1 MQRPRVDLKDRLIRA
16 EADLSYRHLV
26 EHLPAVVY
34 CDTQS
39 ENGRCLYISPQL
51 ARILTGPHLATED
64 DFWHACLHPEDRER
78 VLAER
83 RRALEEARPLCCEY
97 RLVSPD
103 GQVRWVL
110 DQASVVHAKDGTRQL
125 HGILHDITERKTLEQ
140 SLSARDTILQAVAYA
155 AEYFLLHSRT
165 DVPLEKVLG
174 RLGEAAQV
182 SRVYIFENHRAS
194 NGTLLTSQ
202 RYEWTAEG
210 ISSQKGNPD
219 LENFPIVEGGF
230 DRWLE
235 VFLKG
240 EPIYGLIENFPPSER
255 RVLEAQGI
263 LSLVAAP
270 IYTNGTLWG
279 FIGFDDCVTRRQ
291 WTAWEID
298 ALRTAAHL
306 VGAMLQKQHSEQ
318 ILDQAA
324 RRLEEE
330 VAAKTAE
337 LKQANARLHEELQ
350 RRREAQAQLAE
361 SERRYRELYERS
373 RDGYVRTDF
382 EGVILECNR
391 PFAVMLGYDDPN
403 EIVGVACRDMTPPQR
418 FDAISRAMRRQLMDR
433 GFSDKFE
440 KQLIRKDGSLLDV
453 EVRMY
458 LHRSPDGTPDSIWTF
473 VQDLSDR
480 KLAEQERLRAQKLE
494 SLGLLAGGIAHDFN
508 NILTGIL
515 GHISLIKHAVKNGA
529 VVGDRL
535 DHMEKAC
542 LRAQELTRQLLT
554 FAKGGAP
561 IKKTGSLQDLIRDCT
576 EFSLRGTTSQCR
588 FDLPEDLWL
597 VDYDAAQISQV
608 MQNLVINA
616 HQAMLQGGTV
626 TVKARNVL
634 VEEGGEAT
642 LPCGRYVAVCVEDQ
656 GTGIPEEHL
665 DSIFDPYFTTK
676 KEGSGLGLPTAY
688 SIVKRHDGHMTVR
701 SKVGR
706 GTSVTFYLPASSTES
721 EQAQAPMEEEPFRA
735 TGRVLIMD
743 DDPIVRDVLSA
754 MLEQLGLTS
763 ETTEEGMQALACYR
777 EALEAGNPFD
787 AVILDLTVPGGV
799 GGRDVIEKLRA
810 LDPQVRAVASSGYSN
825 DPVMSQPQAYGF
837 HAGIAKPYRMEDLE
851 AVLRKVLPTHTVTK
865 FLGNSKVS

>member
-1 MQRPRVDLKDRLIRA
+1 MQRPGVELKDQWKRV
-16 EADLSYRHLV
+16 EADPSYRNLV

-34 CDTQS
+34 CETQS

-51 ARILTGPHLATED
+51 ERIFTASRGSNED
-64 DFWHACLHPEDRER
+64 DFWHACVHPEDREK

-83 RRALEEARPLCCEY
+83 RRALEKAEPLCCEY
-97 RLVSPD
+97 RLVTSD

-110 DQASVVHAKDGTRQL
+110 DQASVVHAKNGTREL
-125 HGILHDITERKTLEQ
+125 HGMLQDITERKALEQ
-140 SLSARDTILQAVAYA
+140 ALSARDTILQAVAYA

-165 DVPLEKVLG
+165 EVPLEKVLG

-219 LENFPIVEGGF
+219 LENFPMVEADFG
-230 DRWLE
+230 RWLE

-240 EPIYGLIENFPPSER
+240 EPIYGLVEDFPASER
-255 RVLEAQGI
+255 PVLEAQDI

-270 IYTNGTLWG
+270 IFLDGTLWG
-279 FIGFDDCVTRRQ
+279 FIGFDDCVTRRH
-291 WTAWEID
+291 WTTVEID
-298 ALRTAAHL
+298 ALKTAAHL

-337 LKQANARLHEELQ
+337 LKEANARLHEELQ
-350 RRREAQAQLAE
+350 RRHEAQAQLAE

-382 EGVILECNR
+382 QGVILECNR
-391 PFAVMLGYDDPN
+391 PFAVMLGYDDPS
-403 EIVGVACRDMTPPQR
+403 EIAGVACGDMTPPHR
-418 FDAISRAMRRQLMDR
+418 FDAMTRAMRRQLFDR

-440 KQLIRKDGSLLDV
+440 KQLIRKDGTLLDV

-458 LHRSPDGTPDSIWTF
+458 LHHGPDGTPDSIWTF
-473 VQDLSDR
+473 VQDISDR

-515 GHISLIKHAVKNGA
+515 GHISLIKHALKNGA

-535 DHMEKAC
+535 DHVEKAC

-576 EFSLRGTTSQCR
+576 EFSLRGTTSKSC

-597 VDYDAAQISQV
+597 VDYDPAQISQV

-616 HQAMLQGGTV
+616 HQAMPQGGTV
-626 TVKARNVL
+626 AVKARNVF
-634 VEEGGEAT
+634 VEEGGDAT
-642 LPCGRYVAVCVEDQ
+642 LASGRYVAVCVEDQ
-656 GTGIPEEHL
+656 GIGIPEEHL
-665 DSIFDPYFTTK
+665 DKIFDPYFTTK
-676 KEGSGLGLPTAY
+676 KEGSGLGLSTAY

-701 SKVGR
+701 SRVGQ
-706 GTSVTFYLPASSTES
+706 GTSVTFYLPASSTETD
-721 EQAQAPMEEEPFRA
+721 QAQAFMEEEPFRA
-735 TGRVLIMD
+735 TGRVLVMD
-743 DDPIVRDVLSA
+743 DDPLVRDVLSA
-754 MLEQLGLTS
+754 MLQQLGLTS
-763 ETTEEGMQALACYR
+763 ETTEEGAQAILCYKK
-777 EALEAGNPFD
+777 ALEAGKPFD

-837 HAGIAKPYRMEDLE
+837 QAGIAKPYCMEDLQ
-851 AVLRKVLPTHTVTK
+851 AVLRKVLPTSTVTK
-865 FLGNSKVS
+865 FLGNSKGS